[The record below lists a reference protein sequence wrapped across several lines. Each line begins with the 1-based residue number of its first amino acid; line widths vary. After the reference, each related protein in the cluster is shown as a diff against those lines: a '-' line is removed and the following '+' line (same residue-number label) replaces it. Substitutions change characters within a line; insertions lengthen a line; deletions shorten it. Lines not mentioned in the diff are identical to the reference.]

1 MANKYIENK
10 YISTFN
16 LDNLKRNVTVL
27 GNAKNEVL
35 KLLVR
40 SLNQRD
46 IKNSINYSIE
56 LHISGYFDNVLAKL
70 SNHYFNE
77 INLAQPKGFIY
88 LEQFIKYY
96 NGKYNYT
103 LKKNHPLTIVND
115 IRIRNFMCF
124 FIPLCC

>member
-77 INLAQPKGFIY
+77 IN
-88 LEQFIKYY
+88 
-96 NGKYNYT
+96 
-103 LKKNHPLTIVND
+103 
-115 IRIRNFMCF
+115 
-124 FIPLCC
+124 